1 MVRGAFIDMDA
12 NQGDPILIYANNQL
26 IARVEIMVI
35 RARILVPVT
44 ETPKHAAG

>member
-1 MVRGAFIDMDA
+1 MDA
-12 NQGDPILIYANNQL
+12 NQDDPILIYANNQL

-35 RARILVPVT
+35 RARIWVSVT